1 MTGGPDGDVASNE
14 LKILHRKY
22 KDTCKVVAIADGF
35 TGLHDPQGLNWDE
48 LLKLINNSESIQ
60 GFSKAKLSSDP
71 NAKVV
76 DIVSVENLKFR
87 NEVHNKIKADILI
100 PAVGRP
106 YTVNEDN
113 VSDFIQENG
122 ESSCRAIVEGANIFF
137 TDKAREFLQHR
148 GIVMIKD
155 SSANKTGVICSSY
168 EIIASLVL
176 EMEEF
181 LKIKKSLY
189 KRSYENPEK

>member
-1 MTGGPDGDVASNE
+1 M
-14 LKILHRKY
+14 
-22 KDTCKVVAIADGF
+22 
-35 TGLHDPQGLNWDE
+35 
-48 LLKLINNSESIQ
+48 
-60 GFSKAKLSSDP
+60 
-71 NAKVV
+71 
-76 DIVSVENLKFR
+76 
-87 NEVHNKIKADILI
+87 I
-100 PAVGRP
+100 PAGGRP

-137 TDKAREFLQHR
+137 TDKAREFLHR

-181 LKIKKSLY
+181 LKIKELY
-189 KRSYENPEK
+189 KEVIEILRNRAQQEATLLLNTKKLKLDKV